1 MSSILMSHLEATRP
15 TAPAQGK
22 TCLASDRGSKVL
34 RIVTR
39 KSSKTRL
46 FQWLKEGLGSGSD
59 HSHPSLLRLGSDEVA
74 KLNSS
79 RRDSSNV
86 LWQWTGKEMVI
97 QLFGTIARH
106 RFYKMQ
112 RKHTRNLTREAKSR
126 LLSRAVVSSIDRT
139 NTSSTLA

>member
-1 MSSILMSHLEATRP
+1 MSHLGVTRS
-15 TAPAQGK
+15 TAPAQDK
-22 TCLASDRGSKVL
+22 TCQASDRGSRVL

-86 LWQWTGKEMVI
+86 LWQWTGEVMVI
-97 QLFGTIARH
+97 QLLGTIARH